1 MISENV
7 AGSGDEME
15 IRLPDEGSSNNKQSS
30 KSGSDLT
37 TRLSEMNYDSFQTPS
52 KDQFSISEVLTRMAQ
67 GEQVDVDGF
76 ISGDMKRR
84 RLSGGGYD
92 PSTGG
97 MFDTPQPRVKDP
109 WSESTPVKEPVPDLL
124 SWVRRLRHEE
134 LCCFNIILYFRR
146 MMIKWRTL
154 PWLG

>member
-15 IRLPDEGSSNNKQSS
+15 IRLPDEGSSNNKPSS

-124 SWVRRLRHEE
+124 SWVGKKDL
-134 LCCFNIILYFRR
+134 LKINCFNIILYFRR
-146 MMIKWRTL
+146 RMIKWRTL